1 MRLLIVQ
8 DKEKNI
14 RLDLFLTQKLNISRK
29 YCGSLIDSGQI
40 IVNDK
45 ISKKSYLLKTN
56 DTIKVPNI
64 EKNFSSNIFEPIN
77 LKLKI
82 IYEDQYLVVIDKPQ
96 NLIVHPSLSYSG
108 VTLINGLYY
117 QIKDFQFSEGN
128 RPGIIHRLD
137 KDTTGLIVVGKTEE
151 AVIRMQKLIK
161 KREIKR
167 IYWALIY
174 GFLGYDCGTC
184 DIPIRRSI
192 HNRLKMEVSLQG
204 KPSIT
209 HFRILKK
216 FEKFSLLELKLET
229 GRMHQIRVHLSYLKH
244 PIVGDCLYGPKKQT
258 LQQQLLHAK
267 KLEFTHPFTGEKL
280 KFETSLPLQFQEF
293 LNKIESN

>member
-14 RLDLFLTQKLNISRK
+14 RLDFFLTQKLNISRK
-29 YCGSLIDSGQI
+29 HCCFLIDSGKI

-45 ISKKSYLLKTN
+45 ISKKSYLLKIN
-56 DTIKVPNI
+56 DIIKILNI
-64 EKNFSSNIFEPIN
+64 EKNFSSNIFDPIN

-82 IYEDQYLVVIDKPQ
+82 IYEDQYLVVIDKPS
-96 NLIVHPSLSYSG
+96 NLIVHPSTSYSG

-117 QIKDFQFSEGN
+117 QIKDFKLSGGN

-137 KDTTGLIVVGKTEE
+137 KDTTGLIVIGKTEE
-151 AVIRMQKLIK
+151 AVIIMQKLIK

-174 GFLGYDCGTC
+174 GFLGYDYGTF

-244 PIVGDCLYGPKKQT
+244 PICGDFLYGPKKQT

-280 KFETSLPLQFQEF
+280 KFETSLPLHFQEF